1 MIFTVCDCDA
11 LVPIHVTNNPEA
23 LFKHRWEERME
34 DTLRLRKLVA
44 NGPFPAMRL
53 WHSASSALME
63 DLQLIEPA
71 SLPSTADY
79 QNFVIL
85 SSPSDSPP
93 AETFE
98 EDPED
103 NIELCNE
110 VGILDHL
117 ETRLHSA

>member
-1 MIFTVCDCDA
+1 M
-11 LVPIHVTNNPEA
+11 H
-23 LFKHRWEERME
+23 
-34 DTLRLRKLVA
+34 
-44 NGPFPAMRL
+44 L
-53 WHSASSALME
+53 WHSASSALMK

-79 QNFVIL
+79 QNFIVL
-85 SSPSDSPP
+85 SSPSDSLP
-93 AETFE
+93 AEMFE

-117 ETRLHSA
+117 EMRLWAMDDLEEDDGDDQPPGNVSEPSPSTPMMF